1 MRAEGI
7 EKTVSLDRFLKDLAI
22 LSLFLG
28 LVSACLLSVIFYI
41 NTRDVNYAVLGFV
54 LGILAGLVG
63 IAKYIYWR
71 EVLEPI
77 LDVWRGRR
85 PSKEG

>member
-1 MRAEGI
+1 M
-7 EKTVSLDRFLKDLAI
+7 SLDRFVRDLAI

-28 LVSACLLSVIFYI
+28 LVFACLLSILFYFK
-41 NTRDVNYAVLGFV
+41 TKDVNYAVLGFV
-54 LGILAGLVG
+54 LGILAGLLGV
-63 IAKYIYWR
+63 AQYIYFR

-85 PSKEG
+85 PSKQDERVFNVV